1 MFKKL
6 MSAVAAAALCVS
18 LAACG
23 ATATSEAAAEATAT
37 PAPAVTEA
45 PAEET
50 ASAETADGALRVA
63 GLKGP
68 TTMGL
73 VNLMA
78 GEDAADYDFEMY
90 GKADEIVPQL
100 VKGELDAAAVP
111 ANLAATL
118 YQKTN
123 GAIEVACIN
132 TLGVLYVVENGETV
146 NSVEDLKGKTIVTTG
161 KGTTPEYVL
170 RYILTENGVDPDSD
184 VTLDFYS
191 EATEALAQLQAGTS
205 TIAMLPQPFV
215 TSALAQVEGLRVA
228 LDMNEEWEKVA
239 GSKLVTGVLV
249 ARKDAVEA
257 DPARFA
263 AFMDGY
269 KASVEAANTDLEN
282 TAALC
287 EQYGIVAKAALAQK
301 ALPNCNIVFETGDE
315 MKTDLETY
323 FNVLYAADPTSVG
336 GQLPAGLGL
345 RGPRQHGPGGQLHR
359 PDAGEGAPGWLA
371 PQQGGAR
378 LVKCHLQGVLE
389 GVVHLL
395 RRTVQLPAPHTDRS
409 LPHPLGPVHLGAD
422 GGPHGAA
429 AQGEAGGVGLPLQC
443 TALPGGIFRPLLR
456 EEGEHHLLHRVFI
469 ALRLVVI
476 VVQIQIQLHSPPSSR
491 EKSSGRRPLSSAW
504 PPSGRG
510 CSSAPA
516 PGWRW
521 PRGRDRRGS
530 PPSAPPAA
538 SGTA

>member
-50 ASAETADGALRVA
+50 ASVETADGALRVA

-170 RYILTENGVDPDSD
+170 RYLLNANGIDPDKD
-184 VTLDFYS
+184 VTIEYYS
-191 EATEALAQLQAGTS
+191 EATVVTAQMAT
-205 TIAMLPQPFV
+205 TKDAIAVLPQPYV
-215 TSALAQVEGLRVA
+215 TAAGLQDETLRVA
-228 LDMNEEWEKVA
+228 LNLTEEWNKVA
-239 GSKLVTGVLV
+239 DTQLITGVTV
-249 ARKDAVEA
+249 VRKEYAEEHPDVV
-257 DPARFA
+257 A
-263 AFMDGY
+263 AFLTDY
-269 KASVEAANTDLEN
+269 AKSVEAANTDLDG

-287 EQYGIVAKAALAQK
+287 EEQGVVAKAAIAKK
-301 ALPNCNIVFETGDE
+301 ALPNCNIVCLTGDE
-315 MKTDLETY
+315 LKADASAYLQ
-323 FNVLYAADPTSVG
+323 VLFDADPAAVG
-336 GQLPAGLGL
+336 G
-345 RGPRQHGPGGQLHR
+345 
-359 PDAGEGAPGWLA
+359 
-371 PQQGGAR
+371 
-378 LVKCHLQGVLE
+378 
-389 GVVHLL
+389 
-395 RRTVQLPAPHTDRS
+395 
-409 LPHPLGPVHLGAD
+409 
-422 GGPHGAA
+422 
-429 AQGEAGGVGLPLQC
+429 
-443 TALPGGIFRPLLR
+443 ALPGDDFY
-456 EEGEHHLLHRVFI
+456 
-469 ALRLVVI
+469 
-476 VVQIQIQLHSPPSSR
+476 
-491 EKSSGRRPLSSAW
+491 W
-504 PPSGRG
+504 
-510 CSSAPA
+510 
-516 PGWRW
+516 
-521 PRGRDRRGS
+521 
-530 PPSAPPAA
+530 
-538 SGTA
+538 TAE

>member
-50 ASAETADGALRVA
+50 ASVETADGALRVA

-170 RYILTENGVDPDSD
+170 RYILTENGVDPDND

-249 ARKDAVEA
+249 ARKDAVKA

-336 GQLPAGLGL
+336 GQLPA
-345 RGPRQHGPGGQLHR
+345 
-359 PDAGEGAPGWLA
+359 DDFYYAG
-371 PQQGGAR
+371 
-378 LVKCHLQGVLE
+378 
-389 GVVHLL
+389 
-395 RRTVQLPAPHTDRS
+395 
-409 LPHPLGPVHLGAD
+409 
-422 GGPHGAA
+422 
-429 AQGEAGGVGLPLQC
+429 
-443 TALPGGIFRPLLR
+443 
-456 EEGEHHLLHRVFI
+456 
-469 ALRLVVI
+469 
-476 VVQIQIQLHSPPSSR
+476 
-491 EKSSGRRPLSSAW
+491 
-504 PPSGRG
+504 
-510 CSSAPA
+510 
-516 PGWRW
+516 
-521 PRGRDRRGS
+521 
-530 PPSAPPAA
+530 
-538 SGTA
+538 

>member
-6 MSAVAAAALCVS
+6 MSAVVAAALCVS

-23 ATATSEAAAEATAT
+23 ATAASEAAAEETAA
-37 PAPAVTEA
+37 PAPAATEA

-50 ASAETADGALRVA
+50 ASAETAGGALRVA

-90 GKADEIVPQL
+90 GKADEIVPLL

-132 TLGVLYVVENGETV
+132 TLGVLYVVENGDTV

-170 RYILTENGVDPDSD
+170 RYILSENGVDPDND

-191 EATEALAQLQAGTS
+191 EATEALAQLQAGASPIAGSSSNTSRASCAS

-215 TSALAQVEGLRVA
+215 TSALAQVDGLRVA
-228 LDMNEEWEKVA
+228 LDMNEEWKKVA

-269 KASVEAANTDLEN
+269 KASVEAANTDLEG

-315 MKTDLETY
+315 MKADLETY
-323 FNVLYAADPTSVG
+323 FNVLYAADPSSVG
-336 GQLPAGLGL
+336 GQLPA
-345 RGPRQHGPGGQLHR
+345 
-359 PDAGEGAPGWLA
+359 DDFYYAG
-371 PQQGGAR
+371 
-378 LVKCHLQGVLE
+378 
-389 GVVHLL
+389 
-395 RRTVQLPAPHTDRS
+395 
-409 LPHPLGPVHLGAD
+409 
-422 GGPHGAA
+422 
-429 AQGEAGGVGLPLQC
+429 
-443 TALPGGIFRPLLR
+443 
-456 EEGEHHLLHRVFI
+456 
-469 ALRLVVI
+469 
-476 VVQIQIQLHSPPSSR
+476 
-491 EKSSGRRPLSSAW
+491 
-504 PPSGRG
+504 
-510 CSSAPA
+510 
-516 PGWRW
+516 
-521 PRGRDRRGS
+521 
-530 PPSAPPAA
+530 
-538 SGTA
+538 